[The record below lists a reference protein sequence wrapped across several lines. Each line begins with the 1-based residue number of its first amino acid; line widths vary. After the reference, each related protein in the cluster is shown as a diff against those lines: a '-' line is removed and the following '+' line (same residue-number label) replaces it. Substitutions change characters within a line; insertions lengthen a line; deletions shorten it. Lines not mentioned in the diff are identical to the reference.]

1 MQRWESF
8 KRIFRFNYL
17 KLLRLKATT
26 HSIAIGLA
34 VGVLVG
40 FMPII
45 PFQTVV
51 AVALAFL
58 VRGSKIPAAIGT
70 WVSNP
75 VNVIPFYSLMYYV
88 GKAVLPFDVPR
99 LDFRN
104 LELEAM
110 IQQGWGLVL
119 TMFAGGMLMGIPA
132 AFLTYVLSFKAV
144 HGYRQKRMIRLI
156 KKYQLKQ
163 GNREGAEAAGTLL
176 QTSGSVGAEQAPDG
190 SSSRA
195 EVGST
200 GEGMGAGTDGTAF
213 TGANG
218 EARRTPSQDPTP

>member
-17 KLLRLKATT
+17 KLLRLKAST

-34 VGVLVG
+34 AGVLVG

-51 AVALAFL
+51 AVAFAFL
-58 VRGSKIPAAIGT
+58 VRGSKIAAALGT

-75 VNVIPFYSLMYYV
+75 INVIPFYSMLYYV
-88 GKAVLPFDVPR
+88 GKAVLPLDIPR

-119 TMFAGGMLMGIPA
+119 AMFAGGLLMGVPA

-144 HGYRQKRMIRLI
+144 HRYRQKRMIRLI

-163 GNREGAEAAGTLL
+163 ADREGADAAGALL
-176 QTSGSVGAEQAPDG
+176 PGGGSAGGQQTSDG
-190 SSSRA
+190 SSPRCGA
-195 EVGST
+195 ANAK
-200 GEGMGAGTDGTAF
+200 GMGDEADGAAYAGPEEG
-213 TGANG
+213 
-218 EARRTPSQDPTP
+218 ARRTPPHDPAP